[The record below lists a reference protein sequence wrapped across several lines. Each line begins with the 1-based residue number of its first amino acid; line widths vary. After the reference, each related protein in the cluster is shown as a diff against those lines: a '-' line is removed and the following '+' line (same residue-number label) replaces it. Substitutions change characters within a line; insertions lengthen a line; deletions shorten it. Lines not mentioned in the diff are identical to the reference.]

1 VWKSSLKLKIVS
13 LGEIILKN
21 DIIIVEKANNI
32 GKIIFNNGSLNIL
45 TIKMMEQI
53 NEALD
58 GFLEDESLKAVIFD
72 HNGKAFSAG
81 VDVGDH
87 MGDKAPKMIK
97 EFHGIFRKLNKLKCP
112 TIASIKGAALGGGC
126 EIAIFCDIVLTS
138 TKAKFG
144 QPEIKVGVFPPI
156 AVLAFPQIIGN
167 KKAFELIMLGEIID
181 ANEAQ
186 KLGISNHVFPHESY
200 EQEFIKF
207 IDSFNDLSSIILQ
220 YTKKAFNIALGIDF
234 ETQLDKIEDFYLK
247 DLMATHDANEGL
259 QAFLEKRSPNWQ
271 NR

>member
-1 VWKSSLKLKIVS
+1 MT
-13 LGEIILKN
+13 N
-21 DIIIVEKANNI
+21 DLIIVEKANNI
-32 GKIIFNNGSLNIL
+32 GKIIFNNGTLNIL
-45 TIKMMEQI
+45 TIQMMEQI
-53 NEALD
+53 NEALED
-58 GFLEDESLKAVIFD
+58 FLKDESLKVVIFD

-87 MGDKAPKMIK
+87 IGDKAPKMIK
-97 EFHGIFRKLNKLKCP
+97 EFHGIFRKLYKLKCP

-138 TKAKFG
+138 DKAKFG

-181 ANEAQ
+181 ANEALR
-186 KLGISNHVFPHESY
+186 LGISNHVYPLESY
-200 EQEFIKF
+200 EQEFTKF
-207 IDSFNDLSSIILQ
+207 VEYFNDLSTVVLQ
-220 YTKKAFNIALGIDF
+220 YTNKAFKKALGFDF
-234 ETQLDKIEDFYLK
+234 EAKLDEIEEFYLK
-247 DLMATHDANEGL
+247 ELMSTHDANEGL
-259 QAFLEKRSPNWQ
+259 QAFLEKRPPNWQ

>member
-1 VWKSSLKLKIVS
+1 LSEKDLI
-13 LGEIILKN
+13 N
-21 DIIIVEKANNI
+21 DIIIVEKTNNI
-32 GKIIFNNGSLNIL
+32 GKITFNNGPLNIL
-45 TIKMMEQI
+45 TISMMEQI
-53 NEALD
+53 NKALE

-87 MGDKAPKMIK
+87 MGDKASKMIK

-138 TKAKFG
+138 DKAKFG

-167 KKAFELIMLGEIID
+167 KKAFELIILGEIID
-181 ANEAQ
+181 ANEAYR
-186 KLGISNHVFPHESY
+186 LGISNYVFPIESY
-200 EQEFIKF
+200 DQEFAKF
-207 IDSFNDLSSIILQ
+207 IDSFNDLSTIVLQ
-220 YTKKAFNIALGIDF
+220 YTKKAIVKALGINF
-234 ETQLDKIEDFYLK
+234 EVKLDEIEEFYLK
-247 DLMATHDANEGL
+247 ELMSTYDANEGL
-259 QAFLEKRSPNWQ
+259 KAFLEKRPPNWQ

>member
-1 VWKSSLKLKIVS
+1 MLKGDL
-13 LGEIILKN
+13 IL
-21 DIIIVEKANNI
+21 VEKANNI
-32 GKIIFNNGSLNIL
+32 GKIIFNNGPLNIL
-45 TIKMMEQI
+45 TIQMMEQI
-53 NEALD
+53 NKALE
-58 GFLEDESLKAVIFD
+58 GFLEDELLKAVIFD

-81 VDVGDH
+81 VDVSDH

-97 EFHGIFRKLNKLKCP
+97 EFHNIFRKLNKLKCP

-156 AVLAFPQIIGN
+156 AVLVFPQIIGN

-186 KLGISNHVFPHESY
+186 KLGISNYVFPHESY
-200 EQEFIKF
+200 QQEFTKF
-207 IDSFNDLSSIILQ
+207 IESFNDLSSIILQ
-220 YTKKAFNIALGIDF
+220 YTKKVFSLALGIDF

>member
-1 VWKSSLKLKIVS
+1 MWKKSLNLKIVS

-45 TIKMMEQI
+45 TIQMMEQI

-58 GFLEDESLKAVIFD
+58 GFLEDKSLKAVIFD

-81 VDVGDH
+81 VDVDDH

-97 EFHGIFRKLNKLKCP
+97 EFHNIFRKLNKLKCP

-181 ANEAQ
+181 ANEAYR
-186 KLGISNHVFPHESY
+186 LGISNYVYPIDSY
-200 EQEFIKF
+200 EQEFAKF
-207 IDSFNDLSSIILQ
+207 IGLFNDLSSIVLR
-220 YTKKAFNIALGIDF
+220 YTKKAFDMAIGFDF
-234 ETQLDKIEDFYLK
+234 ETQLDKVEEFYLK
-247 DLMATHDANEGL
+247 ELMATHDANEGL
-259 QAFLEKRSPNWQ
+259 QSFLEKRSPNWE

>member
-1 VWKSSLKLKIVS
+1 MSNNL
-13 LGEIILKN
+13 
-21 DIIIVEKANNI
+21 IIVEKSNNI
-32 GKIIFNNGSLNIL
+32 GKIIFNNGPLNIL
-45 TIKMMEQI
+45 TIAMMKQI
-53 NEALD
+53 NEAIE
-58 GFLEDESLKAVIFD
+58 GFINDQSLKALIFD

-87 MGDKAPKMIK
+87 IGDKAPIMIK
-97 EFHGIFRKLNKLKCP
+97 EFHGIFRKLSNLKCP

-138 TKAKFG
+138 DKAKFG

-167 KKAFELIMLGEIID
+167 KKAFELIMLGEVID
-181 ANEAQ
+181 ANEAH

-200 EQEFIKF
+200 EKEFAKF
-207 IDSFNDLSSIILQ
+207 IESFKDLSSIVLQ
-220 YTKKAFNIALGIDF
+220 YSKKAFYIGLGIDF
-234 ETQLDKIEDFYLK
+234 NNQLDRIEDFYLK
-247 DLMATHDANEGL
+247 ELMSTHDANEGL
-259 QAFLEKRSPNWQ
+259 QAFLERRSPNWQ

>member
-1 VWKSSLKLKIVS
+1 MT
-13 LGEIILKN
+13 N
-21 DIIIVEKANNI
+21 DLIIVEKAKNI

-45 TIKMMEQI
+45 TIAMMEKI
-53 NEALD
+53 NEALED
-58 GFLEDESLKAVIFD
+58 FLEDQSLKAVIFD

-87 MGDKAPKMIK
+87 IGDKAPKMIK

-138 TKAKFG
+138 DKAKFG

-167 KKAFELIMLGEIID
+167 KKAFELIMLGETID

-186 KLGISNHVFPHESY
+186 KLGISNHVFPHDSY
-200 EQEFIKF
+200 EQEFSKF
-207 IDSFNDLSSIILQ
+207 IDSFNDLSTIVLQ
-220 YTKKAFNIALGIDF
+220 YTKKVFNIALGIDF

>member
-1 VWKSSLKLKIVS
+1 LTNSL
-13 LGEIILKN
+13 
-21 DIIIVEKANNI
+21 IIVEKANNI
-32 GKIIFNNGSLNIL
+32 GKIIFTNGPLNIL
-45 TIKMMEQI
+45 TIEMMEQI
-53 NEALD
+53 NKALE

-87 MGDKAPKMIK
+87 IGDKAPKMIK
-97 EFHGIFRKLNKLKCP
+97 LFHDIFRKLNKLKCP

-126 EIAIFCDIVLTS
+126 EIAIFCDIVITS
-138 TKAKFG
+138 DKAKFG

-181 ANEAQ
+181 AEEALR
-186 KLGISNHVFPHESY
+186 LGISNHIFPIDSY
-200 EQEFIKF
+200 DQEFNKIVE
-207 IDSFNDLSSIILQ
+207 SFNNLSTIVLQ
-220 YTKKAFNIALGIDF
+220 YTKKVFKKALGIDF
-234 ETQLDKIEDFYLK
+234 EAKLDEIEEFYLK
-247 DLMATHDANEGL
+247 ELMSTHDANEGL
-259 QAFLEKRSPNWQ
+259 QAFLEKRPPNWQ

>member
-1 VWKSSLKLKIVS
+1 M
-13 LGEIILKN
+13 LKN

-45 TIKMMEQI
+45 TIQMMEQI

-58 GFLEDESLKAVIFD
+58 NFLEDESLKAVIFD

-97 EFHGIFRKLNKLKCP
+97 EFHDIFRKLNKLKCP

-126 EIAIFCDIVLTS
+126 EIAIFCDMVLTS
-138 TKAKFG
+138 DKAKFG

-167 KKAFELIMLGEIID
+167 KKAFELIILGEIID
-181 ANEAQ
+181 AKEAHR
-186 KLGISNHVFPHESY
+186 LGISNHIFPAELF
-200 EQEFIKF
+200 EQEFAKF
-207 IDSFNDLSSIILQ
+207 IESFNDKSTIVLQ
-220 YTKKAFNIALGIDF
+220 YTKKAFIKALEIDF
-234 ETQLDKIEDFYLK
+234 ETKLDEIEEFYLK
-247 DLMATHDANEGL
+247 ELMATHDANEGL
-259 QAFLEKRSPNWQ
+259 QAFLEKRAPNWQ